1 MPIKTQISVKAIA
14 FGGKFIGKPVGFAK
28 IDIYSTDTS
37 GKLLASGLTNQG
49 LAPNTDGSGVTPFI
63 MGQAYPW
70 GYPVRS
76 ELATEFT
83 TEIQLTEPTVLNFV
97 ATSVADP
104 SISASCRRLVLPTVP
119 LTGAMAVVI
128 VLPGLL
134 AELTSPTTDSAITV
148 GVATPITAN
157 IRMMCGCKI
166 ENLFWPA
173 ANFMVTAIINSMGK
187 SDSVSLPYVAGQ
199 PSTFSYPYTFKHPGT
214 YTLQITATE
223 MNGNL
228 GSTIPVAILV
238 KAANS

>member
-1 MPIKTQISVKAIA
+1 MLTKTQISVKALA

-28 IDIYSTDTS
+28 IDIYTTDTT
-37 GKLLASGLTNQG
+37 GKPLASGLTNQG
-49 LAPNTDGSGVTPFI
+49 LAPDTDGSGVTPFI

-70 GYPVRS
+70 GFPVRS

-83 TEIQLTEPTVLNFV
+83 TEILVTEPTVLNFV
-97 ATSVADP
+97 ATSIADP
-104 SISASCRRLVLPTVP
+104 SISASCRRLVLPNVP

-134 AELTSPTTDSAITV
+134 AELTLPAADSPITV
-148 GVATPITAN
+148 GVATPITAY

-173 ANFMVTAIINSMGK
+173 ANFTVTAIINYAGK
-187 SDSVSLPYVAGQ
+187 SDSLNLTYTGQ
-199 PSTFSYPYTFKHPGT
+199 PSTFSGEYTFKYPGPHA
-214 YTLQITATE
+214 LQIIATE

-228 GSTIPVAILV
+228 GSTTPVMLQV
-238 KAANS
+238 KGANR